1 MKRTALALVAIA
13 VLLTASRPAEAQS
26 SRGGDVGIGIVL
38 GDPTGFS
45 AMFRLGGRGA
55 LDLAIGL
62 DVFGDD
68 DAYVHLEYVHFLT
81 DLSRGGTA
89 GLVPYVGIG
98 GFFVTDVD
106 FVGAR
111 APFGL
116 AIEFNRA
123 PIQIFGE
130 LALFFLVEPDTDLDV
145 GGAIGFR
152 YFF

>member
-1 MKRTALALVAIA
+1 MKRIALALIALA
-13 VLLTASRPAEAQS
+13 VLLAGSRHANAQS
-26 SRGGDVGIGIVL
+26 SRSGDVGLGIVL

-45 AMFRLGGRGA
+45 ALFRLGGTGA
-55 LDLAIGL
+55 LDLAVGL
-62 DVFGDD
+62 DVFDD
-68 DAYVHLEYVHFLT
+68 EDFYVHLEYVHFLG

-89 GLVPYVGIG
+89 GVIPYVGIG
-98 GFFVTDVD
+98 GFFVANRDH
-106 FVGAR
+106 VGAR

-130 LALFFLVEPDTDLDV
+130 LALFMVVDPDIDLGV
-145 GGAIGFR
+145 GGALGFR